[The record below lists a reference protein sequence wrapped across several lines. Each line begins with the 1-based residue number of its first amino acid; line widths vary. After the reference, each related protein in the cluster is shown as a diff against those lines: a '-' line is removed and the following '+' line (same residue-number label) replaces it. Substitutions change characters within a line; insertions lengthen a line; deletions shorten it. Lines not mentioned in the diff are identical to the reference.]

1 MKLAYVV
8 GAFPNPSE
16 TFIAREIA
24 ALEARGVEVCV
35 FPLWRDPAAPPD
47 EQVETPIERCGWLCL
62 GAQLRHLWPNAL
74 WQCYLLGKVF
84 WEPVAALRG
93 LWHLATALEMA
104 RRMRA
109 LGVERVVGHFA
120 NAPSTAAWV
129 AAQVAGLPLTLAV
142 HARDV
147 FVEPHLLRAKA
158 RDAEHVLACNSAVAE
173 RAKQLVSPADREKV
187 RLVHHGIP
195 LDEYPLREEPPPADD
210 GPPLVL
216 GVGRLVEKK
225 GFIHLVRAVARLR
238 GRGAAAECWLVGD
251 GPERQALEREIA
263 ALGLEDAVKLMGWMT
278 PGELKMTAYEQAS
291 LLVMP
296 SVVARDGDR
305 DGLPNVLLE
314 AAAIGVPMVATDV
327 GALGDLVRDGDTGLV
342 ARPGDPEDLTR
353 KIEAALG
360 DPDAAMARALKARAE
375 VEARFD
381 AAKQVEKL
389 VAALGLP

>member
-1 MKLAYVV
+1 MKLACVL

-24 ALEARGVEVCV
+24 ALEARGAEVHV

-47 EQVETPIERCGWLCL
+47 EQVDTPVERCGWLCAQ
-62 GAQLRHLWPNAL
+62 AQLRSVGANAR
-74 WQCYLLGKVF
+74 WQLYFLGKVVS
-84 WEPVAALRG
+84 EPVAALRG
-93 LWHLATALEMA
+93 LWHLGTALEMA

-147 FVEPHLLRAKA
+147 FVEPHLLAAKA
-158 RDAEHVLACNSAVAE
+158 RDAEAVLACNSAVAE
-173 RAKQLVSPADREKV
+173 RTRQLIAPADRAKV
-187 RLVHHGIP
+187 ALIHHGIP
-195 LDEYPLREEPPPADD
+195 LDEFPLRDEPPPAGD
-210 GPPLVL
+210 GPPLIL

-225 GFIHLVRAVARLR
+225 GFVHLVRAVARLR
-238 GRGAAAECWLVGD
+238 DRDVVVACWLIGE
-251 GPERQALEREIA
+251 GPERQTLEREIA
-263 ALGLEDAVKLMGWMT
+263 VLGLDDAVKLMGWMT
-278 PGELKMTAYEQAS
+278 PAELKMTAYEQAS
-291 LLVMP
+291 LLAMP

-314 AAAIGVPMVATDV
+314 AAAIGVPLVATDV
-327 GALGDLVRDGDTGLV
+327 GALGDLVRDGETGLI
-342 ARPGDPEDLTR
+342 ARPADPADLARAIQTVLDDPE
-353 KIEAALG
+353 AA
-360 DPDAAMARALKARAE
+360 AARALQARAE

-381 AAKQVEKL
+381 AARQIDQL
-389 VAALGLP
+389 AAALGLP